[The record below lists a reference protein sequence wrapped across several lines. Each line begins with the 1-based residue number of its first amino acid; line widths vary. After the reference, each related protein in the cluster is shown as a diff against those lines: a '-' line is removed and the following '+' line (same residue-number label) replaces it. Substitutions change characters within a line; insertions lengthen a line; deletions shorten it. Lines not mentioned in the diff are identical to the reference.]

1 MGEQENLAIVRRG
14 YDAFGRGDIEG
25 LISLFDENIEWS
37 SPGPS
42 DLPTS
47 GQRRGHQ
54 QVRQF
59 FGSVNELYDF
69 QKFEPHTFIAE
80 GDHVVVLGEDTAVV
94 KSTGKAI
101 TESWAHVFTV
111 KNGKIV
117 RFQEYIDTAAAVAEL
132 RAAQARA

>member
-1 MGEQENLAIVRRG
+1 MGQQENVAIVRRG
-14 YDAFGRGDIEG
+14 YEAFGRGDLDG
-25 LISLFDENIEWS
+25 LISLMDDNVEWV

-42 DLPTS
+42 DLPTA
-47 GQRRGHQ
+47 GQRRGPQ

-69 QKFEPHTFIAE
+69 ESFEPQTFVSE
-80 GDHVVVLGEDTAVV
+80 GDLVVVLGTDRV
-94 KSTGKAI
+94 KVKATGKTI
-101 TESWAHVFTV
+101 TEAWAHVFTV

-132 RAAQARA
+132 RAAGART